1 MAKKESK
8 WEQSA
13 PTRNDLKNLLESTK
27 KFAEMYLNVLNERRD
42 VWVDQ
47 LEKQKKKEQEN
58 G

>member
-1 MAKKESK
+1 MAESK
-8 WEQSA
+8 WEKSA

>member
-1 MAKKESK
+1 MAKKESH

-13 PTRNDLKNLLESTK
+13 PTRNDLKNVLESTK
-27 KFAEMYLNVLNERRD
+27 KFAEMYLTVLNDRRD

-47 LEKQKKKEQEN
+47 LEKQKKKEQD